1 MNIAVIGGGGRESAI
16 AWALSKSKK
25 CKNLYILPGN
35 GGTTK
40 YGRNIPA
47 DITSPFNDIKE
58 FIEIAMIDLVV
69 VGPEQPLTEG
79 IVDVLEKSGA
89 KIFGPGKRAS
99 RLEGSKVWLK
109 QFLEKYNIPT
119 AKFKV
124 FEEPGEALD
133 FVKSSGK
140 CFVVKTDG
148 LAAGKGALVCAS
160 MEETHTAV
168 KRIMID
174 REFGPAG
181 EKIVLEEFLEGI
193 EVSVFIVTDGQDYK
207 WLASAQDH
215 KRIHD
220 DDLGP
225 NTGGMGAYAPVPFL
239 DDITRGIIEKN
250 IIKPTI
256 AGMQKEGCP
265 YTGFLYLGLML
276 TKDGPYVIEY
286 NIRLGDPEAQ
296 VVLPL
301 LKTDLLEIITASM
314 NGGLGKLKV
323 QMEDGYCAGVV
334 LASQG
339 YPGSYS
345 KGIEIKGDIDDEPG
359 VYVFH
364 AGTKAAADGRI
375 LTDGGRVMCVSAL
388 GADLREAIM
397 KAYDKATRIDYKGIT
412 FRKDIGRKGLKYFE
426 EQ

>member
-1 MNIAVIGGGGRESAI
+1 
-16 AWALSKSKK
+16 
-25 CKNLYILPGN
+25 
-35 GGTTK
+35 
-40 YGRNIPA
+40 
-47 DITSPFNDIKE
+47 
-58 FIEIAMIDLVV
+58 
-69 VGPEQPLTEG
+69 
-79 IVDVLEKSGA
+79 
-89 KIFGPGKRAS
+89 
-99 RLEGSKVWLK
+99 
-109 QFLEKYNIPT
+109 
-119 AKFKV
+119 
-124 FEEPGEALD
+124 
-133 FVKSSGK
+133 
-140 CFVVKTDG
+140 
-148 LAAGKGALVCAS
+148 
-160 MEETHTAV
+160 
-168 KRIMID
+168 
-174 REFGPAG
+174 
-181 EKIVLEEFLEGI
+181 
-193 EVSVFIVTDGQDYK
+193 
-207 WLASAQDH
+207 
-215 KRIHD
+215 
-220 DDLGP
+220 
-225 NTGGMGAYAPVPFL
+225 
-239 DDITRGIIEKN
+239 
-250 IIKPTI
+250 
-256 AGMQKEGCP
+256 
-265 YTGFLYLGLML
+265 ML